1 MSGVE
6 SATPE
11 RLRELVQEVANE
23 IHDPCG
29 LAYGHAI
36 GLADMGLIRAL
47 DVEETADGWRIAL
60 TLRLTA
66 PTCLY
71 YFYFE
76 RELRARL
83 EGIDGVAHVD
93 IHWDQVSDWT
103 PEAMAP
109 AARAQLQEARE
120 QALAR
125 FEEHR
130 GQVSPPAPA

>member
-1 MSGVE
+1 MSGTQR
-6 SATPE
+6 ATPE

-29 LAYGHAI
+29 LAHGHAI

-47 DVEETADGWRIAL
+47 DAEETVDGWRIAL

-83 EGIDGVAHVD
+83 EGVDGVAHVD
-93 IHWDQVSDWT
+93 IHWDQVCDWT

-109 AARAQLQEARE
+109 SARAQLQEARE

-125 FEEHR
+125 FEAHR
-130 GQVSPPAPA
+130 KQARGASA